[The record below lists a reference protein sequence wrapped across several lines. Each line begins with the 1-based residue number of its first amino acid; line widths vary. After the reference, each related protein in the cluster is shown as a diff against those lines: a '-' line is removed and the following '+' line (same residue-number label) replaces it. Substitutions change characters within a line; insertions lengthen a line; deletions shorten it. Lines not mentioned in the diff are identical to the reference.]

1 MFRFTLI
8 LVLTLEVA
16 GLALL
21 AALVP
26 GAPVLLLAAVP
37 VVTMLAALGAHRLTR
52 TNAYRVRRLSPEV
65 ITGSRPRVPGDLTPE
80 ELSRTIVERAGE
92 IQRTLEGHPSEV
104 RIEMCAL
111 GYRTCVNDMITL
123 SHLTREALST
133 ANPLRRIR
141 LNRARRRATEALAA
155 VREALPPGA
164 IRTTH
169 QEL

>member
-1 MFRFTLI
+1 MFRFILI
-8 LVLTLEVA
+8 LVLLVEVS
-16 GLALL
+16 GFALL

-26 GAPVLLLAAVP
+26 GAPILALVPVPAVTLLLA
-37 VVTMLAALGAHRLTR
+37 LGARRLAQSR
-52 TNAYRVRRLSPEV
+52 SYRVRRLSPEV
-65 ITGSRPRVPGDLTPE
+65 ITGFRPHVPKDLTPE
-80 ELSRTIVERAGE
+80 DLSRTIVERAGE

-123 SHLTREALST
+123 SHLTREALPT
-133 ANPLRRIR
+133 ANPIRRFR
-141 LNRARRRATEALAA
+141 LLRARKRATEALSD
-155 VREALPPGA
+155 VRHALPPGA

>member
-1 MFRFTLI
+1 MFRFI
-8 LVLTLEVA
+8 LMLGLTLEVA

-21 AALVP
+21 AALIP
-26 GAPVLLLAAVP
+26 DAPLLLLAPVP
-37 VVTMLAALGAHRLTR
+37 VVTLLVALVVRRLTR
-52 TNAYRVRRLSPEV
+52 TNAYRLRRISPEV
-65 ITGSRPRVPGDLTPE
+65 ITGFRSHVLGDLTPE

-123 SHLTREALST
+123 SHLAREALPH
-133 ANPLRRIR
+133 ANFLRRLR
-141 LNRARRRATEALAA
+141 LNRARKRATEALSAA
-155 VREALPPGA
+155 RQALPPGA

>member
-1 MFRFTLI
+1 MFKFILM

-21 AALVP
+21 TAL
-26 GAPVLLLAAVP
+26 APDAPLLLLAPIPAI
-37 VVTMLAALGAHRLTR
+37 TLAGALGWRGLTQSNSYRL
-52 TNAYRVRRLSPEV
+52 RRISPEV
-65 ITGSRPRVPGDLTPE
+65 ITGFRPRVPGDLTPE

-92 IQRTLEGHPSEV
+92 IQRTLEGHPSAV

-123 SHLTREALST
+123 SHLVREALPN
-133 ANPLRRIR
+133 ANFLRRLK
-141 LNRARRRATEALAA
+141 LNRARKRATEALSAT
-155 VREALPPGA
+155 RQALPPGA